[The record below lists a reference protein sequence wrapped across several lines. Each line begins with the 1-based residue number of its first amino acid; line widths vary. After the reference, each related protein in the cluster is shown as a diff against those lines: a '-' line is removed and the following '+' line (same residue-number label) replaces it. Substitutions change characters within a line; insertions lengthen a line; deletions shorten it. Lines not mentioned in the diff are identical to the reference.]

1 MNLPPWFCT
10 FAKFIRTIRLIDYLN
25 NNLQNTETIF
35 SSISLKLKISI
46 ENLMGFHFISLGF
59 TRAHWTTY
67 RHQERK
73 YCASNRSKA
82 KNSSLESL
90 LRTKVLNCSKFI
102 ESEDPFWYT
111 TCILFIAPRESYQV
125 CTAQGNCR
133 VTAMRRTMQN
143 EMVVNI
149 FRRMIPLSSA

>member
-25 NNLQNTETIF
+25 NNLQKTVTIF
-35 SSISLKLKISI
+35 SSISLKSHGLS
-46 ENLMGFHFISLGF
+46 FYF
-59 TRAHWTTY
+59 TRLYKARWTTY
-67 RHQERK
+67 RYQERK

-90 LRTKVLNCSKFI
+90 LMTKVLNCSKFI

-133 VTAMRRTMQN
+133 VTAMRKTMQN